1 MTKPY
6 PSPSG
11 TAATHKPVADLAFLG
26 GALLVMMS
34 LLTLS
39 RALLLAR
46 NHELAAGIPG
56 SELATAFLIGLR
68 FDLIIAGYVA
78 VIPALALALPGGLR
92 PRRRYVAWFA
102 AMTALLL
109 FVGVVELDFYRQFHT
124 RLNSLA
130 FQYLREDPGTVTSM
144 LWNGFP
150 VLRYLLLWLGLSLLG
165 LYGYGLIDRLT
176 QRPAAATS
184 WRMRI
189 PVFGLALLLV
199 LIACRGTLR
208 FGPPLRWGDAY
219 HSTFVFANHLALNG
233 AFTLAKAVQNND
245 SSSVAKPWLTAL
257 PAQEALDITRDLV
270 WTASDRP
277 LATDHAPLLR
287 EHQPSPAGKP
297 PRNVVFIVMESFSG
311 ELVGALGHHLDVTP
325 EFDKLTAEGVL
336 FERFFSNGTHTHQGM
351 FATIACFPNLPGF
364 EYLMQQPEGAHQF
377 SGLGNLLSARGFDNL
392 YVYNGIFS
400 WDNQNG
406 FFRNQGFTRFIGRDD
421 YVNPTFYD
429 ATWGVSDLDMFTRA
443 AAELAAMPTDK
454 PFFAVLQSLSN
465 HTPYH
470 LPDPL
475 PFAPITDQGELNERL
490 TAMKYSDW
498 ALGQFFAMARRAPYF
513 DETLFVVV
521 GDHGIGMADQIT
533 DIDLG
538 RFHVPALLIGPGL
551 RARVGAR
558 VATVGS
564 QVDLVPTAVS
574 LLGAPVVHQ
583 CWGRD
588 LLSLPA
594 ADPGFAVIKPSG
606 SDRTT
611 AIIRDDRILVRNVD
625 GSERLYRY
633 QMLPRTAA
641 TPRTDAEGGRE
652 KAAMSM
658 QLSAYVGT
666 AIRGLLADRTGAD
679 PVRLAGKGPLIA
691 VAGQAPGSAPSP
703 PIQPPIQPS
712 IQPSIQQSGAA
723 REAGTG
729 QRPQI
734 RIGSEA
740 P

>member
-1 MTKPY
+1 MAKPY
-6 PSPSG
+6 PLTSG
-11 TAATHKPVADLAFLG
+11 ATAIHRPVADLAFLG
-26 GALLVMMS
+26 GALLLMMS

-39 RALLLAR
+39 RGLLLAR
-46 NHELAAGIPG
+46 NHALAAGIPWF
-56 SELATAFLIGLR
+56 ELATGFVLGLR
-68 FDLIIAGYVA
+68 FDLIIAGYLTV
-78 VIPALALALPGGLR
+78 VPALALALPWGLR
-92 PRRRYVAWFA
+92 PRRLYVAWFA
-102 AMTALLL
+102 VTTSLLL
-109 FVGVVELDFYRQFHT
+109 FLGVVELDFYHEFHV

-165 LYGYGLIDRLT
+165 CYGYARIDRLT
-176 QRPAAATS
+176 QRPATTAS

-199 LIACRGTLR
+199 LVACRGTLR

-233 AFTLAKAVQNND
+233 AFTLAKAVQSND
-245 SSSVAKPWLTAL
+245 SRGVAKPWLAAL
-257 PAQEALDITRDLV
+257 PAQEALDITRALV
-270 WTASDRP
+270 RTASDRP
-277 LATDHAPLLR
+277 LATDNAPLLR
-287 EHQPSPAGKP
+287 EHQPSPAGTP
-297 PRNVVFIVMESFSG
+297 LRNIVFIVMESFSG
-311 ELVGALGHHLDVTP
+311 ELVGALGHPLNATP
-325 EFDKLTAEGVL
+325 EFDKLAAEGVL

-351 FATIACFPNLPGF
+351 FATVACFPNLPGF

-377 SGLGNLLSARGFDNL
+377 SGLGNLLSARGFNNL

-429 ATWGVSDLDMFTRA
+429 PTWGVSDLDMFTRA
-443 AAELAAMPTDK
+443 AQELAAMPADK

-475 PFAPITDQGELNERL
+475 PFPAVTGQGALNERL

-498 ALGQFFAMARRAPYF
+498 ALGQFFAAARQAPYF
-513 DETLFVVV
+513 EETLFVVV
-521 GDHGIGMADQIT
+521 GDHGIGMTDQVT
-533 DIDLG
+533 DIDIG

-551 RARVGAR
+551 RARFGAR
-558 VATVGS
+558 IATVGS

-594 ADPGFAVIKPSG
+594 SDPGFAVVKPSG

-611 AIIRDDRILVRNVD
+611 AILKGDHILVRNVD

-633 QMLPRTAA
+633 QMLPKTTAA
-641 TPRTDAEGGRE
+641 PLASADVEPA

-658 QLSAYVGT
+658 QLSAYIGT
-666 AIRGLLADRTGAD
+666 AIRSLLADRTGAD
-679 PVRLAGKGPLIA
+679 PARLAGKSPLIA
-691 VAGQAPGSAPSP
+691 VGKQASGSAPSP
-703 PIQPPIQPS
+703 SIEPS
-712 IQPSIQQSGAA
+712 ESA
-723 REAGTG
+723 REAGSG
-729 QRPQI
+729 RRQRLHPQI
-734 RIGSEA
+734 RIGSRV